1 MEPFTLYIEN
11 LFIIGL
17 QLGLGGSCLRRRNVI
32 AVLYLI
38 LTFVMVAFIPFLQ
51 ESSFLRASILVIS
64 GAAFMFLT
72 VGVVAYSM
80 IFPEIVLEKDEKLN
94 PEEGFADSF
103 EGVMKVLREDEKK
116 VCMAIL
122 KEGGTAMQKDVK
134 WMTGLSKVKTHRVV
148 ARLSSRGVITVSKED
163 RRNRLSL
170 APWLCKNTQEKN
182 P

>member
-1 MEPFTLYIEN
+1 MI
-11 LFIIGL
+11 
-17 QLGLGGSCLRRRNVI
+17 
-32 AVLYLI
+32 
-38 LTFVMVAFIPFLQ
+38 VAFTPFLQ

-72 VGVVAYSM
+72 IGIVAYSM
-80 IFPEIVLEKDEKLN
+80 IFPEIMSEKDEKLN
-94 PEEGFADSF
+94 PEEGFPDSF
-103 EGVMKVLREDEKK
+103 EGIMKVLREDERN

-122 KEGGTAMQKDVK
+122 KEGGTAMQKDVR

-170 APWLCKNTQEKN
+170 APWIYKNSADKN

>member
-1 MEPFTLYIEN
+1 M
-11 LFIIGL
+11 
-17 QLGLGGSCLRRRNVI
+17 RRRNAI
-32 AVLYLI
+32 AALYLI
-38 LTFVMVAFIPFLQ
+38 LTFVIVTVTPFLQ

-72 VGVVAYSM
+72 IGVVAYSI
-80 IFPEIVLEKDEKLN
+80 IFPEIMSENDEKPN
-94 PEEGFADSF
+94 PEEGFPDSF
-103 EGVMKVLREDEKK
+103 EDVMKVLREDERK

-148 ARLSSRGVITVSKED
+148 ARLASRGVVKVSKED
-163 RRNRLSL
+163 RRNKLSL

>member
-1 MEPFTLYIEN
+1 
-11 LFIIGL
+11 
-17 QLGLGGSCLRRRNVI
+17 LRRRNAI
-32 AVLYLI
+32 AALYLI
-38 LTFVMVAFIPFLQ
+38 LTFVIVTVTPFLQ

-72 VGVVAYSM
+72 IGVVAYSI
-80 IFPEIVLEKDEKLN
+80 IFPEIMSENDEKPN
-94 PEEGFADSF
+94 PEEGFPDSF
-103 EGVMKVLREDEKK
+103 EDVMKVLREDERK

-148 ARLSSRGVITVSKED
+148 ARLASRGVIMVSKED

-170 APWLCKNTQEKN
+170 APWLCKNSVDKS